1 MEEKLLVKDRNKEM
15 LDKIKKKISDVNW
28 WIIALVVVLSYGFL
42 LTNQSIGIDDE
53 NFDFYFKNNGIVAA
67 GRWGS
72 WLLYKIFNTYDYFPV
87 WRDFIAILILTGA
100 AVMFICIYESVSQ
113 TVLDKFIS
121 TTGVA
126 LIISYPIIAKMFV
139 YIDNSVETA
148 ACIFFGTFSYYIYV
162 SEIRNIYIKYISVAI
177 VLILGIALI
186 ENTAVYFCIEVCL
199 FGFLNKTEKKISALI
214 LKPAGILCL
223 SVLVSKIFGRLIAK
237 FLGVIYTDYGSMSY
251 MKWGEVGGLDDI
263 VLHLKGMVS
272 NFDYYMQK
280 YFSIKLFFIALLFWI
295 SVGIYQIV
303 KKEVVKSILAFGI
316 VGGSFLMF
324 LISLNE
330 NMPLRIYT
338 SNFIAVAGAIIYL
351 YLHLQRSNFRT
362 KKLGKSLFALAVVFI
377 IFYNTREI
385 NAYYQLDY
393 KRYLRDVD
401 VARNVNNDLQK
412 TLGMVKPNKPIVF
425 LGEPEQYN
433 DIVNEGE
440 ISLITIYSNNLKGE
454 SIRIHRFFSMLGYEY
469 PNILGE
475 PVTIYNH
482 SNFVNNSNIAR
493 AVELSANMAAYPA
506 NGYIRIEDEMIIVK
520 LGEANGT

>member
-1 MEEKLLVKDRNKEM
+1 MF
-15 LDKIKKKISDVNW
+15 DKIKKKTCDISW
-28 WIIALVVVLSYGFL
+28 WMIVLVVVLSYGFL

-100 AVMFICIYESVSQ
+100 AIIFICIYESVSQ
-113 TVLDKFIS
+113 IVLDKFIS

-148 ACIFFGTFSYYIYV
+148 FCIFFGTFSYYIYI
-162 SEIRNIYIKYISVAI
+162 SEIRNSYIRYISV
-177 VLILGIALI
+177 VMSLVLGIALI

-199 FGFLNKTEKKISALI
+199 FGFLNKTEKKISTLI
-214 LKPAGILCL
+214 FKPAGILCL
-223 SVLVSKIFGRLIAK
+223 SVLISKVFGRLIAEY
-237 FLGVIYTDYGSMSY
+237 LGVVYSDYGSISY
-251 MKWGEVGGLDDI
+251 MKWGDVNGLEDIMLHFKGLVG
-263 VLHLKGMVS
+263 
-272 NFDYYMQK
+272 NFNYYMQK
-280 YFSIKLFFIALLFWI
+280 YFSIKIFFAALLFWI
-295 SVGIYQIV
+295 AVGIYQLV
-303 KKEVVKSILAFGI
+303 RKEFIKSILAFGI
-316 VGGSFLMF
+316 GAGSFSMF
-324 LISLNE
+324 FISLNE

-338 SNFIAVAGAIIYL
+338 SNFIAIVGAVLYL
-351 YLHLQRSNFRT
+351 YFHLQQSNSKRR
-362 KKLGKSLFALAVVFI
+362 KIGKSLFVMAVVFVV
-377 IFYNTREI
+377 FYNTREI

-393 KRYLRDVD
+393 KRYLRDAD

-412 TLGMVKPNKPIVF
+412 ILGMVKPNKPVVF

-454 SIRIHRFFSMLGYEY
+454 SIRIHQFFSMLGYEY

-475 PVTIYNH
+475 PVTIYNY
-482 SNFVNNSNIAR
+482 SDFVNNSNIAR

-506 NGYIRIEDEMIIVK
+506 NGYIRVEDEMIIIK